1 MAQLDLSLSDALS
14 DCAAPGPEPR
24 VERDFVAQLEA
35 EAFDDQIGETV
46 GKTDYIPLLD
56 GDGTAPDIGTAL
68 ANGEKKAEGA
78 QKPGSKVT
86 ATMQPGRPEPHGEV
100 RPRVDPPDM
109 ASDLLSASML
119 HSPGPQLMGFSPMGA
134 SSGFMEVG
142 VSPLPAERPPS
153 VAEPQQHSP
162 MLPEPQAPRG
172 PLNLAP
178 GASPL
183 WSDTAH
189 CPPADLPFTDSVS
202 TVISRHANQLASDAR
217 PPRESGGD
225 EKEAEASDRKQ
236 QKKKKKRRQKDEGSW
251 DQPEAT
257 EAPSEGPAP
266 ADDPYQRVGPRRDKG
281 GPGVDGAW
289 EEQIGKNGG
298 RGKRGKSRKKLP
310 EEWAA
315 TAEPFLPAG
324 PQGPA
329 EVGAAAP
336 SLPAPEEPFPGTEA
350 GGNGRSQA
358 FHPEEGLVP
367 DLPERDLFSCP
378 APLPVQSSGLKATAA
393 PFTMPAG
400 SSPLSPGPARSL
412 SATPHEHD
420 DGVTGDELDGGL
432 FDAGGVLMAS
442 YSPYP
447 ILTDPSVLS
456 PASQLSPDQYLK
468 MGASPRPT
476 GPSDSSWLAGDS
488 GDLFDL
494 GDYPASLGCPFP
506 PGVVLDATGPAPLRS
521 PRTSAQDC
529 RGPPRERPDEAT
541 ANKKHRSSSSSSS
554 SSLKS
559 PTFGGPPSSAPPRDC
574 PAPLASSPQAPLG
587 SPGSYLNPAAKPFFP
602 GLNEPLE
609 APAVAPGVTPVMEDS
624 QTPVK
629 SDTKEDKM
637 EESMEDKM
645 DDGMERLDEY
655 VQLDEADRRSVR
667 VELAAREEEQEKHH
681 KSAAAEEKETEKET
695 EKGKQAEKVAEKM
708 EDRVEKTPDKPPPA
722 DMVAKGVEEKVE
734 KTIHVSAA
742 HEDQETVVLEP
753 TTPAEKAKAVV
764 VTEVPE
770 KPEAGDAKGTE
781 ISKAPPSPE
790 KQPTTALLDAGS
802 ATPEKHSNKSTEDD
816 QVEDTKVEKS
826 KVEVTSLENTKVE
839 KSKVEV
845 TSLEDTKVEKSKVEV
860 TSLEDTKVEKSKV
873 EVTSLEDTK
882 VEKSNVEVTSVE
894 DTKVEKSK
902 VEVTSLENTKVE
914 ESKVEVT
921 SLEDTKVEE
930 PKVEEPKV
938 EEPKV
943 EEPKV
948 EEPKVQE
955 PTVSVVEKE
964 LKTEEEALTEER
976 HDEAEPELQQEEK
989 PAAAAVETKDK
1000 AKEEVKKTAEKKE
1013 VKKEDSKEK
1022 AGKADAVTKK
1032 PSARPPTGSLK
1043 EPSSPEKKT
1052 KPAATATKPLPATK
1066 ARPVSAAAPPTRR
1079 PASSLNTTTTF
1090 NNSTSISAPLAKK
1103 TLAARPA
1110 TAPTAGAPKRAP
1122 GLAPGRPSSSVPST
1136 GPAPR
1141 DVRPKTSTTT
1151 TTTTTERR
1159 ALGSK
1164 VTTSPAARPPA
1175 GPAPNRNGTAAAS
1188 KTATAAASRT
1198 AGAARMTAAPRP
1210 ALSAAAKKPLASK
1223 PDSKLGEDRKPGP
1236 LKTSADPPKP
1246 RTTAAAGASRT
1257 GAPKPASASITER
1270 KTLVS
1275 RAPRP
1280 AAPSSSTARTS
1291 ASRPGTAPSPDPKAV
1306 RSKVGAVEKTK
1317 VPHTGVKVSSTAQS
1331 KAAAAKDPAKVSLDF
1346 RKPDFSHITS
1356 RLGSK
1361 ENLKH
1366 IPGGGNVQILSK
1378 KVDLSKV
1385 TSKCGSKDNIK
1396 HKPGGGVVKIESHKV
1411 NFKDKAQSKVGSMD
1425 NLLGTAGKGDGGQEP
1440 AEEGSVQ
1447 APSVSTEPGPQEAP
1461 AAAAQENGLKEGG
1474 ACGGEGLCDAPVLDT
1489 LIPETN

>member
-109 ASDLLSASML
+109 ASDLLS
-119 HSPGPQLMGFSPMGA
+119 
-134 SSGFMEVG
+134 GFMEVG
-142 VSPLPAERPPS
+142 VAPLPTERPPS

-178 GASPL
+178 GACPL

-289 EEQIGKNGG
+289 EEQIGKSGG

-315 TAEPFLPAG
+315 TAEPFFPAG

-432 FDAGGVLMAS
+432 FDAGGVLMES

-447 ILTDPSVLS
+447 IMTDPSVLS

-506 PGVVLDATGPAPLRS
+506 PGVVLDATSPAPLRS

-541 ANKKHRSSSSSSS
+541 ANKKHRSSSSSSSS

-629 SDTKEDKM
+629 SGTKEDKM
-637 EESMEDKM
+637 EDSMEDKM

-667 VELAAREEEQEKHH
+667 VELAAREEEQEKRH
-681 KSAAAEEKETEKET
+681 KSATAEEKETEK
-695 EKGKQAEKVAEKM
+695 GKQQAEKVAEKM

-722 DMVAKGVEEKVE
+722 DMAAEGVEEKVE

-742 HEDQETVVLEP
+742 HEDPETVVLEP
-753 TTPAEKAKAVV
+753 TTPGEKAKAVV

-781 ISKAPPSPE
+781 VSKAPPSPE

-826 KVEVTSLENTKVE
+826 KVEVTSLE
-839 KSKVEV
+839 
-845 TSLEDTKVEKSKVEV
+845 DTKVEKSKVEV
-860 TSLEDTKVEKSKV
+860 TSVEDTKVEKSKV
-873 EVTSLEDTK
+873 VVTSL
-882 VEKSNVEVTSVE
+882 E

-938 EEPKV
+938 Q
-943 EEPKV
+943 
-948 EEPKVQE
+948 EPKVQE
-955 PTVSVVEKE
+955 PTVSVVEKAV
-964 LKTEEEALTEER
+964 KTKEEALTEDR
-976 HDEAEPELQQEEK
+976 HDEAEPERQQEEK

-1000 AKEEVKKTAEKKE
+1000 AKQEVKKTAEKKE

-1052 KPAATATKPLPATK
+1052 KPAAMATKPLPATK

-1079 PASSLNTTTTF
+1079 PASSLNTTTSTF

-1122 GLAPGRPSSSVPST
+1122 GLAPSRPSSSVTST

-1141 DVRPKTSTTT
+1141 DVRPKTTTT

-1236 LKTSADPPKP
+1236 VKTSADPLKP
-1246 RTTAAAGASRT
+1246 RTTAAAAATART

-1270 KTLVS
+1270 KTTLVS
-1275 RAPRP
+1275 RAPKP

-1331 KAAAAKDPAKVSLDF
+1331 KAAAAKDPAKV
-1346 RKPDFSHITS
+1346 
-1356 RLGSK
+1356 
-1361 ENLKH
+1361 
-1366 IPGGGNVQILSK
+1366 QILSK

-1411 NFKDKAQSKVGSMD
+1411 NFKDKAQSKVGSME

-1447 APSVSTEPGPQEAP
+1447 APSVSADPGPQEAP
-1461 AAAAQENGLKEGG
+1461 AAAAAQENGLKEGG

-1489 LIPETN
+1489 LIPETSV

>member
-1052 KPAATATKPLPATK
+1052 K
-1066 ARPVSAAAPPTRR
+1066 
-1079 PASSLNTTTTF
+1079 
-1090 NNSTSISAPLAKK
+1090 
-1103 TLAARPA
+1103 
-1110 TAPTAGAPKRAP
+1110 
-1122 GLAPGRPSSSVPST
+1122 
-1136 GPAPR
+1136 
-1141 DVRPKTSTTT
+1141 TSTTT

-1489 LIPETN
+1489 LIPETSV

>member
-142 VSPLPAERPPS
+142 VAPLPTERPPS

-178 GASPL
+178 GACPL

-289 EEQIGKNGG
+289 EEQIGKSGG

-315 TAEPFLPAG
+315 TAEPFFPAG

-432 FDAGGVLMAS
+432 FDAGGVLMES

-447 ILTDPSVLS
+447 IMTDPSVLS

-506 PGVVLDATGPAPLRS
+506 PGVVLDATSPAPLRS

-541 ANKKHRSSSSSSS
+541 ANKKHRSSSSSSSS

-629 SDTKEDKM
+629 SGTKEDKM
-637 EESMEDKM
+637 EDSMEDKM

-667 VELAAREEEQEKHH
+667 VELAAREEEQEKRH
-681 KSAAAEEKETEKET
+681 KSATAEEKETEK
-695 EKGKQAEKVAEKM
+695 GKQQAEKVAEKM

-722 DMVAKGVEEKVE
+722 DMAAEGVEEKVE

-742 HEDQETVVLEP
+742 HEDPETVVLEP
-753 TTPAEKAKAVV
+753 TTPGEKAKAVV

-781 ISKAPPSPE
+781 VSKAPPSPE

-826 KVEVTSLENTKVE
+826 KVEVTSLE
-839 KSKVEV
+839 
-845 TSLEDTKVEKSKVEV
+845 DTKVEKSKVEV
-860 TSLEDTKVEKSKV
+860 TSVEDTKVEKSKV
-873 EVTSLEDTK
+873 VVTSL
-882 VEKSNVEVTSVE
+882 E

-938 EEPKV
+938 Q
-943 EEPKV
+943 
-948 EEPKVQE
+948 EPKVQE
-955 PTVSVVEKE
+955 PTVSVVEKAV
-964 LKTEEEALTEER
+964 KTKEEALTEDR
-976 HDEAEPELQQEEK
+976 HDEAEPERQQEEK

-1000 AKEEVKKTAEKKE
+1000 AKQEVKKTAEKKE

-1052 KPAATATKPLPATK
+1052 KT
-1066 ARPVSAAAPPTRR
+1066 
-1079 PASSLNTTTTF
+1079 
-1090 NNSTSISAPLAKK
+1090 
-1103 TLAARPA
+1103 
-1110 TAPTAGAPKRAP
+1110 
-1122 GLAPGRPSSSVPST
+1122 
-1136 GPAPR
+1136 
-1141 DVRPKTSTTT
+1141 TTT

-1236 LKTSADPPKP
+1236 VKTSADPLKP
-1246 RTTAAAGASRT
+1246 RTTAAAAATART

-1270 KTLVS
+1270 KTTLVS
-1275 RAPRP
+1275 RAPKP

-1331 KAAAAKDPAKVSLDF
+1331 KAAAAKDPAKV
-1346 RKPDFSHITS
+1346 
-1356 RLGSK
+1356 
-1361 ENLKH
+1361 
-1366 IPGGGNVQILSK
+1366 QILSK

-1411 NFKDKAQSKVGSMD
+1411 NFKDKAQSKVGSME

-1447 APSVSTEPGPQEAP
+1447 APSVSADPGPQEAP
-1461 AAAAQENGLKEGG
+1461 AAAAAQENGLKEGG

-1489 LIPETN
+1489 LIPETSV